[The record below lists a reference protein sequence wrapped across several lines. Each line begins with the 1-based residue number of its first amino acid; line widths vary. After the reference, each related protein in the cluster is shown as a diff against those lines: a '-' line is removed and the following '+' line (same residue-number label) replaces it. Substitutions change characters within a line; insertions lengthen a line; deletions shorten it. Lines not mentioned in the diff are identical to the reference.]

1 MKKENIAKIVI
12 IGEAKV
18 GKTSL
23 LTRYSGINKIYK

>member
-1 MKKENIAKIVI
+1 MKKENIAKVVI

-23 LTRYSGINKIYK
+23 LTRYSGIF